1 MHVTAKEDIEHHRRT
16 VDRMSRPGEALA
28 QDSSNITVSN
38 PDWFYQDGDDTM
50 NPKPER
56 RMLHERLKSE
66 YRRKWPQAKQER
78 HAVILAG
85 APGAGKSTL
94 LKELLGEHLEDYLVL
109 DADEFKELL
118 LRQAQADG
126 SYESTI
132 KPEEVHQREAA
143 GEEFFPLELATLVHE
158 ESSQLSTQLR
168 SQCIAEGL
176 NIVVDKVLHSADGAQ
191 QLIAELDEAGYRV
204 EIVEVRV
211 PFEVSQQRITQRWEE
226 AYEASLAGE
235 DDLGAR
241 WVPYQFARKV
251 FDAPGDKSKPEI
263 VAEKLAFESPAV
275 LRYRAYRTADS
286 DTADADDFGVLEVDM
301 SRSGYGAELVD
312 TPGI

>member
-1 MHVTAKEDIEHHRRT
+1 MAAKEEIEHHRRT

-28 QDSSNITVSN
+28 QDSENITVSN
-38 PDWFYQDGDDTM
+38 PEWFYQDGGESM
-50 NPKPER
+50 KPKPER
-56 RMLHERLKSE
+56 RKLHERLKSD
-66 YRRKWPQAKQER
+66 YRRKWPRAKQER
-78 HAVILAG
+78 RALILAG

-94 LKELLGEHLEDYLVL
+94 LKELLGEQLEDYLVL

-126 SYESTI
+126 SYEATI
-132 KPEEVHQREAA
+132 KPDEVKRRETA

-168 SQCIAEGL
+168 SECIADGL
-176 NIVVDKVLHSADGAQ
+176 NIVVDKVLHSADGAK
-191 QLIAELDEAGYRV
+191 QLMAELDEAGYRV

-211 PFEVSQQRITQRWEE
+211 PFEVSQQRITRRWEE
-226 AYEASLAGE
+226 AYEASLHGE

-263 VAEKLAFESPAV
+263 IAEKLAFQSPAV

-286 DTADADDFGVLEVDM
+286 DTADADDFGSLEVDM
-301 SRSGYGAELVD
+301 SRAGYGAELAA
-312 TPGI
+312 TPQR